1 MLIYLASTLNPSS
14 LTLTLKAKFQ
24 NRVISTSSNIK
35 LPRTTR
41 ATATVVGTQL
51 KKRQSKEI
59 SNKTSNPLIFHV
71 RCLLVTVTSQ
81 FSRAVFESQRQ
92 SLLEAS
98 RKKKIQS
105 PKIPLSLAKKEGDLQ
120 PLQRTGL
127 GTKGESIYKTV
138 A

>member
-1 MLIYLASTLNPSS
+1 M
-14 LTLTLKAKFQ
+14 
-24 NRVISTSSNIK
+24 
-35 LPRTTR
+35 
-41 ATATVVGTQL
+41 
-51 KKRQSKEI
+51 
-59 SNKTSNPLIFHV
+59 
-71 RCLLVTVTSQ
+71 
-81 FSRAVFESQRQ
+81 FESQRQ